1 VPELRTRKQD
11 DSSKSI
17 GESRAQTPDGQS
29 SAERQGVEGAAYFN
43 DVEGIEAK
51 IVGEVCS
58 GGDLHKAV
66 SDEYKRTRGRGWEKH
81 GERDG

>member
-1 VPELRTRKQD
+1 MD
-11 DSSKSI
+11 
-17 GESRAQTPDGQS
+17 A
-29 SAERQGVEGAAYFN
+29 EGAAYFN

-51 IVGEVCS
+51 VVGEVCS

-66 SDEYKRTRGRGWEKH
+66 SDEHKRTRGRGWEKH

>member
-1 VPELRTRKQD
+1 M
-11 DSSKSI
+11 
-17 GESRAQTPDGQS
+17 GESRAQTPDGKS
-29 SAERQGVEGAAYFN
+29 SAERQEVDAEGAAYFN

-51 IVGEVCS
+51 VVGEVCS

-66 SDEYKRTRGRGWEKH
+66 SGGHKRKRGRGWVKH